1 MLSMPA
7 AQVLIKKKII
17 ALTASASAQPE
28 NHRLLIKERFYEQ
41 FKRNLNVYH
50 YKVNDGCKDNEL
62 YALLNIALN
71 PKYLHCVWQ
80 DLRLI
85 YKVVSKNKE
94 VVEFKTKV
102 DLFSA
107 CAKFITNSV
116 LKVSSKSPKHKKR
129 S

>member
-1 MLSMPA
+1 M
-7 AQVLIKKKII
+7 
-17 ALTASASAQPE
+17 
-28 NHRLLIKERFYEQ
+28 
-41 FKRNLNVYH
+41 YH
-50 YKVNDGCKDNEL
+50 DKVNEGCKDNEL

-71 PKYLHCVWQ
+71 SKYLHCVWQ

-85 YKVVSKNKE
+85 YKVVSKNTE

-116 LKVSSKSPKHKKR
+116 AKVSSNSPKHKKKNQALEYNLPAMIDK
-129 S
+129 SLKALVYCLTLIIKEAMAALD